1 MTEIS
6 LLQALEALEV
16 IRALIESELEK
27 VGA

>member
-1 MTEIS
+1 MTEMS

-16 IRALIESELEK
+16 IRTHIESELEK

>member
-1 MTEIS
+1 MSEMS

-16 IRALIESELEK
+16 IRTLIESELEK